1 MSASAVN
8 VADTSQPPLDVA
20 LSGNSLVSKYGPSS
34 REVYL
39 FQRKLG
45 GLHDDSK
52 KKKKKIFKTR
62 SLKICCKRTISM
74 YIESIP
80 KYLENLK
87 HAKTFG
93 LHQKLSQL

>member
-1 MSASAVN
+1 M
-8 VADTSQPPLDVA
+8 A
-20 LSGNSLVSKYGPSS
+20 LLAEKSICFKGNWGAYMMTP
-34 REVYL
+34 
-39 FQRKLG
+39 
-45 GLHDDSK
+45 K